1 MSSEHKKIPLLS
13 FFTGGG
19 FLDMGF
25 ERTQQFETVWTNEY
39 DPIFAKFYAEGFTAW
54 LKNLDKDF
62 PARSISN
69 TKKIQDLTG
78 SQIKTEAF
86 GATVPSIFGV
96 IGGPPCQDFSL
107 MGKKNGFDGD
117 RGKLTKEFLGKVNE
131 IQPSFFLM
139 ENVAGLI
146 HVKKT
151 KKVFIEHLSTLGE
164 SFFIDYFTLN
174 ALHYGAPQSRERV
187 FVIGVSK
194 DLLPF
199 SETQFNFKDGWIKSP
214 CKIYGDAF
222 SWKTPSPHPFGQH
235 IEKEG
240 DVPLELCVESHL
252 VPEEDMSTIPNA
264 NEYFKLHTS
273 IEKLNN
279 IKEGETNR
287 PSFKRL
293 HRYKYSPTVCY
304 GNNEVHL
311 HPYKQ
316 RRLSVREALRLQGV
330 QDSYVLSS
338 QGQLSKKFKMIGN
351 GVPVPLAEAV
361 ARTLYSFFL
370 KNQII

>member
-1 MSSEHKKIPLLS
+1 MSSENKKIPLLS

-25 ERTQQFETVWTNEY
+25 ERTQQFETVWTNEC
-39 DPIFAKFYAEGFTAW
+39 DLVFAKFYEEGVTSW
-54 LKNLDKDF
+54 LRNLNKDCSV
-62 PARSISN
+62 RSILN
-69 TKKIQDLTG
+69 TRKIQELTG
-78 SQIKTEAF
+78 DQIVMEAF
-86 GATVPSIFGV
+86 GTSMPSVFGM
-96 IGGPPCQDFSL
+96 IGGPPCQDFSV

-117 RGKLTKEFLGKVNE
+117 KGKLTKEFLGKVKE
-131 IQPSFFLM
+131 IQPSFFVM

-146 HVKKT
+146 HVKKA
-151 KKVFIEHLSTLGE
+151 KKVFFEHLNSLDD
-164 SFFIDYFTLN
+164 SYFIDYFILN
-174 ALHYGAPQSRERV
+174 ALHYGTPQSRERV
-187 FVIGVSK
+187 FVIGISK
-194 DLLPF
+194 KLLQ
-199 SETQFNFKDGWIKSP
+199 SSNTKISSKEGWFQLPSKT
-214 CKIYGDAF
+214 YQDAF
-222 SWKTPSPHPFGQH
+222 SWKIPSSHPFGQP
-235 IEKEG
+235 ITKEG

-252 VPEEDMSTIPNA
+252 ISDENMSKIPNA

-273 IEKLNN
+273 LEKLNN
-279 IKEGETNR
+279 IQEGETNR

-338 QGQLSKKFKMIGN
+338 KGQLSKKFKMIGN

-361 ARTLYSFFL
+361 AKTLHFFFL
-370 KNQII
+370 EHQIM